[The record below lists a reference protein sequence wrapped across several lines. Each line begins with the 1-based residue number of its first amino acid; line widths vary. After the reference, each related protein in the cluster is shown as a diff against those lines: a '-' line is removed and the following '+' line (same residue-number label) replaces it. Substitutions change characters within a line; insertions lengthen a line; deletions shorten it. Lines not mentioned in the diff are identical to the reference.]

1 MSTTGNPWIRSR
13 GIGRLLAHETNISD
27 IIQLLS
33 DRDCTPWNRLV
44 GFVPTDLQREVKN
57 ANNADLLLT
66 SPERTAIIEV
76 KLGHLMD
83 RAQQKKYEDL
93 ASSPTLFLAAL
104 RSDEV
109 RLELDSDMWTFL
121 SLSDIISSWE
131 ASDLSCTGC
140 SDFGCRA
147 SITPGDRG
155 VGLECW

>member
-1 MSTTGNPWIRSR
+1 MG
-13 GIGRLLAHETNISD
+13 LD
-27 IIQLLS
+27 LLS

-44 GFVPTDLQREVKN
+44 GFIPTDLQREVKN

-76 KLGHLMD
+76 KLGHLMN

-121 SLSDIISSWE
+121 SLSDIISSWKT
-131 ASDLSCTGC
+131 SDLSCTGC